1 MNLKD
6 ANLNSTVVTTEV
18 EIAFRLN
25 GQLARFKFYC
35 SNN

>member
-6 ANLNSTVVTTEV
+6 ANLNSTVVTTEEYELSV
-18 EIAFRLN
+18 PITFRDI
-25 GQLARFKFYC
+25 FKFYC